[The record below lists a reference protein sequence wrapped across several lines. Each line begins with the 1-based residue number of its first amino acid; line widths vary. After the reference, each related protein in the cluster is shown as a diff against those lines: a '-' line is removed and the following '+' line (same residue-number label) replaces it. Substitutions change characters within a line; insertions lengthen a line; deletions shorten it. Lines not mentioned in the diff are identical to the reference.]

1 MPKLFATGNSEIS
14 SREKRNME
22 RARKVASQGM
32 VLLENKG
39 ALPIDKSVKTI
50 ALFGNG
56 ARRTIKGGTG
66 SGDVNSRFVVNV
78 EQGLEDAGFSLT
90 TKAWMDTY
98 DTQVETAR
106 MGYFGELQQEMAA
119 KGMAAVMK
127 IFTEPFVE
135 PAISGVSQ
143 KEIDAM
149 KADLAIYVLSVI
161 PEREKTELRGQEI
174 MS

>member
-1 MPKLFATGNSEIS
+1 MQQEIQEIS

-56 ARRTIKGGTG
+56 ARRRTIKGGTG

-78 EQGLEDAGFSLT
+78 EQGLKMQA
-90 TKAWMDTY
+90 
-98 DTQVETAR
+98 
-106 MGYFGELQQEMAA
+106 
-119 KGMAAVMK
+119 
-127 IFTEPFVE
+127 
-135 PAISGVSQ
+135 
-143 KEIDAM
+143 
-149 KADLAIYVLSVI
+149 SV
-161 PEREKTELRGQEI
+161 
-174 MS
+174 

>member
-106 MGYFGELQQEMAA
+106 MGILRTSAGDGSKRNGCCDENLYG
-119 KGMAAVMK
+119 
-127 IFTEPFVE
+127 
-135 PAISGVSQ
+135 AICRAGNFRSES
-143 KEIDAM
+143 
-149 KADLAIYVLSVI
+149 
-161 PEREKTELRGQEI
+161 ERN
-174 MS
+174 